1 MALTIETLEESK
13 WREGKVFTFL
23 HSNDLLTDLSVEN
36 FVICVGSKN
45 VTLKNISIEGDA
57 ETLTWKAYSDSEAD
71 EGTGTLLNP
80 IPRNIAANTTPNMIV
95 AVNPAITKQGTPF
108 FDPAIQLVGQV
119 AAGNRSFL
127 TESIIG
133 SPFTLLAGKCY
144 TIEITNNSGSGF
156 KYSIDFE
163 LWND

>member
-1 MALTIETLEESK
+1 MAITIETLEQAK

-23 HSNDLLTDLSVEN
+23 HSNDLLADFGVEN
-36 FVICVGSKN
+36 FVICVGSRN
-45 VTLKNISIEGDA
+45 VTLNSISIEGDA
-57 ETLTWKAYSDSEAD
+57 ETLTWKAYSNSEPD
-71 EGTGTLLNP
+71 EETGTLLSP
-80 IPRNIAANTTPNMIV
+80 IPRNTAAETTPGMLV
-95 AVNPAITKQGTPF
+95 AVNPTIVKPGTPF

-127 TESIIG
+127 AEKIIG
-133 SPFTLLAGKCY
+133 SPFTLLANHCY
-144 TIEITNNSGSGF
+144 TIEVTNNSGAGV

>member
-13 WREGKVFTFL
+13 WREGKIFTFL
-23 HSNDLLTDLSVEN
+23 HSNDLLADLAIEN

-45 VTLKNISIEGDA
+45 VTLKSINIEGDA
-57 ETLTWKAYSDSEAD
+57 ETLTWKAYSNSEFD
-71 EGTGTLLNP
+71 EGTGVLLNP
-80 IPRNIAANTTPNMIV
+80 IPRNIAANTNPDMLI
-95 AVNPAITKQGTPF
+95 AVNPTITKEGSPF

-133 SPFTLLAGKCY
+133 SPFTLLANHCY
-144 TIEITNNSGSGF
+144 TIEITNNSGSDV
-156 KYSIDFE
+156 KYATDFE
-163 LWND
+163 LWNE